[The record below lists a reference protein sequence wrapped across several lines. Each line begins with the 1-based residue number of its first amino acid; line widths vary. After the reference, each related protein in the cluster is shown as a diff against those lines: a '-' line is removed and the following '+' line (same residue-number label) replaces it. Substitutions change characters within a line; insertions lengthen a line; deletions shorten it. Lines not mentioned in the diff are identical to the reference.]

1 MSARAATVA
10 DNEAG
15 NVEASMARI
24 PGGRILVGS
33 DAHYREERP
42 AREIDLAP
50 FRIDQTAVT
59 NRAFSEFVAQTGWV
73 TSAETIETPG
83 SLLFRMTSGPVD
95 LHDPAQWWAFVPG
108 ASWRCPDGPGSDLA
122 GRQSHPVVH
131 VSRRDAEAFA
141 AWRGARL
148 PSEWEWEAACRGGL
162 RGAAYAWGDE
172 FSPNGELSA
181 NIWTGAFPWYFA
193 RDGKPG
199 SCAVDAYPPNGY
211 GMLGMIG
218 NVWEWT
224 SSLYAGESCC
234 GPAASPSRELTAL
247 RGGSYLC
254 AAEYC
259 QRYRPSARIGV
270 EAGTSTGHIG
280 FRCAREA
287 D

>member
-1 MSARAATVA
+1 MSPQAAIVS
-10 DNEAG
+10 G
-15 NVEASMARI
+15 NGVHISDAPMVRI

-42 AREIDLAP
+42 AREIDLPP
-50 FRIDQTAVT
+50 FRIDRTAVT
-59 NRAFSEFVAQTGWV
+59 NREFSQFVAQTGWV
-73 TSAETIETPG
+73 TSAERIETPG

-95 LHDPAQWWAFVPG
+95 LHAAAQWWSFVPG
-108 ASWRCPDGPGSDLA
+108 TNWRCPDGPDSDLA
-122 GRQSHPVVH
+122 GRQNHPVVH

-162 RGAAYAWGDE
+162 RGAAYAWGDA
-172 FSPNGELSA
+172 FSPNGELLA
-181 NIWTGAFPWYFA
+181 NIWTGAFPWYFS
-193 RDGKPG
+193 RDEKPG
-199 SCAVDAYPPNGY
+199 TCAVDAYPPNGY
-211 GMLGMIG
+211 GLLGMIG

-224 SSLYAGESCC
+224 SSPYAGDSCC
-234 GPAASPSRELTAL
+234 GPAAAEPHELTAL

-259 QRYRPSARIGV
+259 QRYRPSARIAV
-270 EAGTSTGHIG
+270 EVGTSTGHIG